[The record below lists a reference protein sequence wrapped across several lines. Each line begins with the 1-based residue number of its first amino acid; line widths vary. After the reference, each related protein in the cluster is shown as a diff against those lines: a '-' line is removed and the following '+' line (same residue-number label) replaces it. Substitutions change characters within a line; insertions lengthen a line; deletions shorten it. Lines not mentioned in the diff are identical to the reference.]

1 MDGALILI
9 VALVLILKR
18 SNVPIEEQEQAPMR
32 RETKLNPD
40 FYEDENAFMEVAHE
54 LGFH

>member
-9 VALVLILKR
+9 VALILILKR
-18 SNVPIEEQEQAPMR
+18 SNAPIEEQEQAPMK

-40 FYEDENAFMEVAHE
+40 FYEDENAFMEVVHE